1 MGWIWSL
8 VRCEMI
14 KNVIK
19 KMFHLIS
26 WLAPILSND
35 IIPISWQ
42 GGYKKRMS
50 VPVIYYKRDP
60 LTWRPYSH
68 NLGSASSRA
77 LSWSQ
82 WHSTME
88 DLNLLKKFWKWC
100 MCCKINGRAG
110 GCRVGGCDSRPGIV
124 GWFIDPPK
132 NVSPKIILVSLNEL
146 GSRKGT
152 FSKKCFRGVNF
163 KL

>member
-42 GGYKKRMS
+42 GCFKKRMS
-50 VPVIYYKRDP
+50 VPLIHYKRDP

-124 GWFIDPPK
+124 WSQN
-132 NVSPKIILVSLNEL
+132 NVYCILSVGHIAKVYIFLLLHFNISDWYHSL
-146 GSRKGT
+146 
-152 FSKKCFRGVNF
+152 
-163 KL
+163 